1 MRNAEYWERRFETLE
16 GNLMNKAER
25 FTAKEVEDAFR
36 QAFNEVE
43 KILDQFYARF
53 AVNNQISLTD
63 ARKWLTAGQLEE
75 FHWSVEQYIEK
86 AKESALNGKWIKEL
100 ENASLRHRISMID
113 SLKISMEQELL
124 LLEKKLET
132 DCTNLLSDLYEEGY
146 YETVFE
152 VQKGVGFGTT
162 FSGVDPKKIEI
173 VLSKPWAADGY
184 IFSQRIWKNTAM
196 LNSEVQRLLTQ
207 QFIRNDYPENTVRKL
222 RDLFGVSKSS
232 AKRLVVTESAFISA
246 KSRLDGYKETG
257 VETYMISAAWER
269 RTCDFC
275 ADMDRKTFPLS
286 EYKIGVTANPFH
298 PNCRC
303 STVPVIGDLDYER
316 LAKDENGKYYRVPAN
331 MSYGEWRK
339 AHVKEGASK

>member
-1 MRNAEYWERRFETLE
+1 MEERYLE
-16 GNLMNKAER
+16 AQR
-25 FTAKEVEDAFR
+25 SVQKEIESW
-36 QAFNEVE
+36 
-43 KILDQFYARF
+43 YARF

-86 AKESALNGKWIKEL
+86 AKESALNGKWVKEL

-132 DCTNLLSDLYEEGY
+132 DCTNLLSNLYEEGY

-152 VQKGVGFGTT
+152 VQKGVGFGTA

-196 LNSEVQRLLTQ
+196 LNFEVQRLLTQ

-339 AHVKEGASK
+339 AHVKEGVSK